1 MQGCKDVSR
10 LFGGQ
15 VQALWAFGCANEV
28 PDEEEFRIIGLGTGK
43 TVDLNPNTTTS
54 SADNDYGV
62 VENLVTSIDPAVSFD
77 GEIDKNADPGIL
89 SFQELFKYYT
99 QEMMAKRQPT
109 GWIRWM
115 AGGVMMQYYSVATGL
130 SEDGSRDDITTW
142 SGEFKVASADTF
154 TVEDVI
160 GVTGLTVPATT
171 VSIEVGGTYDI
182 NPTFEPANASTQVA
196 QYKSSKESVA
206 TVDYKG
212 VITPV
217 AAGTT
222 TITVRSVD
230 GGYKQT
236 IAVTVTE
243 SGSQFQRSDIR

>member
-15 VQALWAFGCANEV
+15 VQALWAFGCADEV
-28 PDEEEFRIIGLGTGK
+28 PDEEDFRIIGLGTGK
-43 TVDLNPNTTTS
+43 TIDTNPNTTTS
-54 SADNDYGV
+54 AADNDYGL
-62 VENLVTSIDPAVSFD
+62 VENLVTSTDITVSFD
-77 GEIDKNADPGIL
+77 GEIDKETSAGIL
-89 SFQELFKYYT
+89 TFQEYLKYYM
-99 QEMMAKRQPT
+99 QEVMAKRQPT
-109 GWIRWM
+109 GWIRWT
-115 AGGVMMQYYSVATGL
+115 AGDVTMQYYAVITGL
-130 SEDGSRDDITTW
+130 SEDGSRDDITTY
-142 SGEFKVASADTF
+142 SAEFKVADAETF
-154 TVEDVI
+154 TIEDVI
-160 GVTGLTVPATT
+160 AVTGLTVPVTT

-243 SGSQFQRSDIR
+243 SGS

>member
-15 VQALWAFGCANEV
+15 VQALWAFGCADEV
-28 PDEEEFRIIGLGTGK
+28 PSEDEFRIIGLGTGK
-43 TVDLNPNTTTS
+43 TIDTNPNTTTS
-54 SADNDYGV
+54 SADNDYGL
-62 VENLVTSIDPAVSFD
+62 VENLVTSTDITVSFD
-77 GEIDKNADPGIL
+77 GEIDKTASEGIL
-89 SFQELFKYYT
+89 TFQEYLKYYM
-99 QEMMAKRQPT
+99 QEVMAKRQPT
-109 GWIRWM
+109 GWIRWT
-115 AGGVMMQYYSVATGL
+115 AGDVTMQYYAVITGL
-130 SEDGSRDDITTW
+130 SEDGSRDDITTY
-142 SGEFKVASADTF
+142 SAEFKVADAETF
-154 TVEDVI
+154 TIEDVI
-160 GVTGLTVPATT
+160 AVTGLAVPETT
-171 VSIEVGGTYDI
+171 VSVEVGGTYDI
-182 NPTFEPANASTQVA
+182 NPTFEPADASTQVA
-196 QYKSSKESVA
+196 QYKSSNASVA

-243 SGSQFQRSDIR
+243 SGS

>member
-15 VQALWAFGCANEV
+15 VTALAAFGCADEV
-28 PDEEEFRIIGLGTGK
+28 PSEEDFRVIGLGTGK
-43 TVDLNPNTTTS
+43 TMDTNPNTTTS
-54 SADNDYGV
+54 AADNDYGL
-62 VENLVTSIDPAVSFD
+62 VENLVTSTDITVSFD
-77 GEIDKNADPGIL
+77 GEIDKSSDPGIL
-89 SFQELFKYYT
+89 SFQELFKYYMGEV
-99 QEMMAKRQPT
+99 QSKRQPT
-109 GWIRWM
+109 LWIRWT
-115 AGGVMMQYYSVATGL
+115 AGDVTIQYYAVVTGL

-142 SGEFKVASADTF
+142 SGEFKVADAETF
-154 TVEDVI
+154 TIEDVI
-160 GVTGLTVPATT
+160 AVTGLTVPETT
-171 VSIEVGGTYDI
+171 VSVEVGGTYDI
-182 NPTFEPANASTQVA
+182 NPTFEPADASTQVA
-196 QYKSSKESVA
+196 QYKSSNASVA

-243 SGSQFQRSDIR
+243 SGS